1 MCISAG
7 QNGAHLIKIAREEI
21 GLQPRSKDILYPS
34 IFRVPGKNSVIRV
47 PHHNF
52 NLELEFIRSNKRN
65 ANARL
70 KLLAPTIRCVAKSSQ
85 NWSPE

>member
-21 GLQPRSKDILYPS
+21 GLQPRSKDILYHAQQDFDTISSDIFLPS

-52 NLELEFIRSNKRN
+52 NLELEFIPSNK
-65 ANARL
+65 
-70 KLLAPTIRCVAKSSQ
+70 
-85 NWSPE
+85 